1 MRYILTGGS
10 GMIGSR
16 LAQSWAAD
24 GHDVIVLSRDPAGHR
39 LPNGV
44 TGVKWDGR
52 TAEGWGQLANGAQAI
67 VNLAGESIGGKGAIP
82 LPGTW
87 SVERKRLI
95 KSSRWDAGQA
105 VVAAVESVATKP
117 RVVFQMSG
125 IDYYPST
132 SQVMTEDGGRGE
144 NFLTEVV
151 ADVWEPSTAAVE
163 ALEVRRIIGRM
174 APLLNLISGPL
185 PASVLQF
192 KLFVG
197 GRLGGGKQW
206 FSWIHTDDAIRA
218 IRFLVDS
225 PDAVG
230 PYNIASP
237 NPVTNAEFTNLLG
250 RVMGRPAVLPVPE
263 FALKLALGE
272 VSTMVLE
279 GRPVSVGKL
288 QGLGFEFEFP
298 TLEAALR
305 DILGKPLDSQA

>member
-24 GHDVIVLSRDPAGHR
+24 GHEVIVLSRNPASHR
-39 LPNGV
+39 LPDSV

-52 TAEGWGQLANGAQAI
+52 TAEGWGQLADGAQAI

-87 SVERKRLI
+87 SDERKRLI
-95 KSSRWDAGQA
+95 KSSRRDAGQA
-105 VVAAVESVATKP
+105 VVAAVKSVATKP
-117 RVVFQMSG
+117 QVVFQMSG

-163 ALEVRRIIGRM
+163 ALGVRRVIGRM

-192 KLFVG
+192 RLFVG
-197 GRLGGGKQW
+197 GRLGSGEQW
-206 FSWIHTDDAIRA
+206 FSWIHIDDAIRA

-225 PDAVG
+225 PDAAG

-237 NPVTNAEFTNLLG
+237 NPVTNAEFTRLLG
-250 RVMGRPAVLPVPE
+250 QVMRRPAVLPVPE

-272 VSTMVLE
+272 VSAMVLE
-279 GRPVSVGKL
+279 GRPVSVDKL
-288 QGLGFEFEFP
+288 QRLGFEFRFP
-298 TLEAALR
+298 ALEAALR